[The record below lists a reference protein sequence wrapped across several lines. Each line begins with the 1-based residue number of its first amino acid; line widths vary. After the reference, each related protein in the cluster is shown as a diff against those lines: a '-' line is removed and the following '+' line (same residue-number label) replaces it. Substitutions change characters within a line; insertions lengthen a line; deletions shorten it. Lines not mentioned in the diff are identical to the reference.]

1 MVVAG
6 SITKPTALLLI
17 VTTFAFGCATTTGEM
32 QADARKTY
40 AIPAD
45 VPAAA
50 LQSTID
56 RCKSEGDEAG
66 KGLMIAGTVFAIG
79 GLIAWP
85 LAIVGLGLIAG
96 ASAKNSNAKDACM
109 TAAGYPKKDD
119 APAPTEVGGA
129 NSTINPVAA
138 GSSPAVVPPS
148 AVVSRSAVV
157 SPSQAPVPVPQPPTK
172 IDWQPPTKINCPRTS
187 VWTGYGCSSSKL
199 GFDIGPDFRVI
210 NIEKGGPAE
219 QAGVLDGDVLI
230 AIDDTRAQPIGLIHT
245 LFLRKKAGDKVKLTL
260 DRRGSLFTVEPQ
272 FVPRAVAAQDTR
284 SILWTTT
291 TFSGDADKRPVWWQ
305 TGRVFPTEKECRTE
319 GGAQVRAYQID
330 HPVDA
335 RLSRWNLRIV
345 DDALVVNLETFQ
357 KVGITVLEP
366 GQPVFAVSCWPVGV
380 NPR

>member
-1 MVVAG
+1 M
-6 SITKPTALLLI
+6 
-17 VTTFAFGCATTTGEM
+17 
-32 QADARKTY
+32 
-40 AIPAD
+40 IPA
-45 VPAAA
+45 
-50 LQSTID
+50 LS
-56 RCKSEGDEAG
+56 
-66 KGLMIAGTVFAIG
+66 
-79 GLIAWP
+79 
-85 LAIVGLGLIAG
+85 
-96 ASAKNSNAKDACM
+96 
-109 TAAGYPKKDD
+109 
-119 APAPTEVGGA
+119 
-129 NSTINPVAA
+129 
-138 GSSPAVVPPS
+138 
-148 AVVSRSAVV
+148 
-157 SPSQAPVPVPQPPTK
+157 
-172 IDWQPPTKINCPRTS
+172 
-187 VWTGYGCSSSKL
+187 
-199 GFDIGPDFRVI
+199 
-210 NIEKGGPAE
+210 
-219 QAGVLDGDVLI
+219 
-230 AIDDTRAQPIGLIHT
+230 LIHT